1 MPPHNRTTTRATPAN
16 HGSATQ
22 LETTPLPHLTPT
34 LRLRADSADRRRI
47 RWAEDVVDN
56 EGMGRKKSK
65 VCCIYHAPHAVGE
78 SSSEND
84 SASSSSS
91 GSDPDSG
98 KDGNDDD
105 DGRARMSGSGKG
117 RRRRKG
123 EHDHRDRDREG
134 ECGRHSSHGEKP
146 APARRKGRGNAY
158 ETQPKVRREEGS
170 AKA

>member
-1 MPPHNRTTTRATPAN
+1 MPPHLRTTTRATPAN

-22 LETTPLPHLTPT
+22 LETTPLPHLAPT
-34 LRLRADSADRRRI
+34 LRLRADSTDRRRI

-56 EGMGRKKSK
+56 EGMGKKKSK
-65 VCCIYHAPHAVGE
+65 VCCIYHAPRAVGE
-78 SSSEND
+78 SSSEDD
-84 SASSSSS
+84 SSSSSSS

-98 KDGNDDD
+98 KDDDDD
-105 DGRARMSGSGKG
+105 DGGARMSGSGKG

-123 EHDHRDRDREG
+123 EHEHRHRDHEG
-134 ECGRHSSHGEKP
+134 ECEGHSSHGGKP

-158 ETQPKVRREEGS
+158 ETQPKVRGEERS